1 MEPNRNDDLSGIA
14 RDILRELKA
23 TGDLVLDA
31 ARLGKNELLHYVSE
45 SMHNHPHEEPVQRKA
60 AKPVQPKIRR
70 VGYGRWALFCCGMPF
85 LTAALICL
93 LTMVGALYYGNDPLG
108 FVLMLT
114 ALGLSVPGGILLGL
128 FRKKT
133 RAERRYERYR
143 RIVGAKAYMPIAEIA
158 KTMRRRE
165 SRVTEELEDMV
176 ERGYF
181 GAEARVHLEKG
192 LLIVD
197 VDAALEAEA
206 KRVQSQQAAKEQQAQ
221 KEKAPADAYETLLQE
236 LRTLN
241 ERIEDETMSQRI
253 YRIEAVAR
261 ATFLAVKQKPEKLP
275 QIRRFMDYY
284 LPTTL
289 KILNAYDRMDATG
302 ISGDNITSTKEKVEG
317 MLDTICTAFDKQMD
331 ALFGAEALDISTDI
345 TVMETMLARE
355 GLTEQP
361 MQADAVQTDPMD
373 IKLEL

>member
-31 ARLGKNELLHYVSE
+31 ARLGKDELLHYVSE
-45 SMHNHPHEEPVQRKA
+45 SMHQRQQETA
-60 AKPVQPKIRR
+60 APRRPAPRAAVTKIRR
-70 VGYGRWALFCCGMPF
+70 ISYGRWALFCCGMPF
-85 LTAALICL
+85 LTAALICF
-93 LTMVGALYYGNDPLG
+93 LTMMGALYYGNDPLG

-158 KTMRRRE
+158 KTVRRRE
-165 SRVTEELEDMV
+165 SRVIEDLEDMV

-181 GAEARVHLEKG
+181 GAEARVHLGKG

-206 KRVQSQQAAKEQQAQ
+206 KRVQSEQEAKTRSTAE
-221 KEKAPADAYETLLQE
+221 KEKAAPADAYETLLQE

-241 ERIEDETMSQRI
+241 ERIEDEAMSQRI

-284 LPTTL
+284 LPTTIKL
-289 KILNAYDRMDATG
+289 LDAYAGFEDQDVKGENIRSSKENIERMTETLSVAF
-302 ISGDNITSTKEKVEG
+302 EKQ
-317 MLDTICTAFDKQMD
+317 FDS
-331 ALFGAEALDISTDI
+331 LFLT
-345 TVMETMLARE
+345 ETMDINAEIR
-355 GLTEQP
+355 T
-361 MQADAVQTDPMD
+361 MD
-373 IKLEL
+373 SLLRQDGYIGGMEMKRAAE

>member
-45 SMHNHPHEEPVQRKA
+45 NMHQHQGRENVQRTAPKPA
-60 AKPVQPKIRR
+60 AMKIRR

-85 LTAALICL
+85 LTAALICF
-93 LTMVGALYYGNDPLG
+93 LTMLGALYYGNDALG

-114 ALGLSVPGGILLGL
+114 ALGLSVPGGILTGL

-143 RIVGAKAYMPIAEIA
+143 RIVGARAYMPIADIA

-165 SRVTEELEDMV
+165 SRVIADLEDMV

-181 GAEARVHLEKG
+181 GPEARVHLGEG

-206 KRVQSQQAAKEQQAQ
+206 KRVQSEQAAKERSAARE
-221 KEKAPADAYETLLQE
+221 EKAPADAYETLLQE

-241 ERIEDETMSQRI
+241 ERIEDEVMSQRI

-261 ATFLAVKQKPEKLP
+261 ATFLAVKQKPEKLS

-284 LPTTL
+284 LPTTIKL
-289 KILNAYDRMDATG
+289 LDAYAGFEDQEVNGENIRASKENIERMTETLSVAF
-302 ISGDNITSTKEKVEG
+302 EKQ
-317 MLDTICTAFDKQMD
+317 FDS
-331 ALFGAEALDISTDI
+331 LFLT
-345 TVMETMLARE
+345 ETMDINAEIR
-355 GLTEQP
+355 T
-361 MQADAVQTDPMD
+361 MD
-373 IKLEL
+373 SLLRQDGYIGGMEMKKAAE

>member
-45 SMHNHPHEEPVQRKA
+45 SMHQSQQQRETPPPRHSA
-60 AKPVQPKIRR
+60 PKPEVKKIRR
-70 VGYGRWALFCCGMPF
+70 VSYGRWALFCCAMPF
-85 LTAALICL
+85 LSAALICL
-93 LTMVGALYYGNDPLG
+93 LTMMGALYYGNDPLG

-114 ALGLSVPGGILLGL
+114 SLGLSVPGGILMGL
-128 FRKKT
+128 YGKKT
-133 RAERRYERYR
+133 RTERRYERYR
-143 RIVGAKAYMPIAEIA
+143 RVVGAKAYMPIAEIA
-158 KTMRRRE
+158 KAVRRRE
-165 SRVTEELEDMV
+165 SRVTEELEDMA

-181 GAEARVHLEKG
+181 GAEARVHLDKG

-206 KRVQSQQAAKEQQAQ
+206 RRVQSEQAAKEQRAQ
-221 KEKAPADAYETLLQE
+221 KEKAAPADAYELLLQE

-241 ERIEDETMSQRI
+241 ERIEDEVMSQRI

-284 LPTTL
+284 LPTTIKL
-289 KILNAYDRMDATG
+289 LDAYAGFEDQDVKGENIRSSKENIERMTETLSVAF
-302 ISGDNITSTKEKVEG
+302 EKQ
-317 MLDTICTAFDKQMD
+317 FDS
-331 ALFGAEALDISTDI
+331 LFLT
-345 TVMETMLARE
+345 ETMDINAEIRTMDSLLRQDGYIGGMEMKRA
-355 GLTEQP
+355 TE
-361 MQADAVQTDPMD
+361 
-373 IKLEL
+373 

>member
-1 MEPNRNDDLSGIA
+1 MEPNRNDDLSGLA

-45 SMHNHPHEEPVQRKA
+45 SMHQHEAQERVQRPAPQKA
-60 AKPVQPKIRR
+60 ETKIRR

-85 LTAALICL
+85 LTAALICF
-93 LTMVGALYYGNDPLG
+93 LTMLGALYYGNDPLG

-133 RAERRYERYR
+133 KAERRYERYR
-143 RIVGAKAYMPIAEIA
+143 RIVGARAYMPISEIA

-181 GAEARVHLEKG
+181 GAEARVHLGKG

-206 KRVQSQQAAKEQQAQ
+206 ERVKKAPPP
-221 KEKAPADAYETLLQE
+221 EKAPADAYELLLQE

-284 LPTTL
+284 LPTTIKL
-289 KILNAYDRMDATG
+289 LDAYAGFEDQDVDGENIRASKENIERMTETLSVAF
-302 ISGDNITSTKEKVEG
+302 EKQ
-317 MLDTICTAFDKQMD
+317 FDS
-331 ALFGAEALDISTDI
+331 LFLT
-345 TVMETMLARE
+345 ETMDINAEIR
-355 GLTEQP
+355 T
-361 MQADAVQTDPMD
+361 MD
-373 IKLEL
+373 SLLRQDGYIGGMEMKKAAE

>member
-45 SMHNHPHEEPVQRKA
+45 SMHERQTGPVRPQPQRSA
-60 AKPVQPKIRR
+60 PKPAETKIRR

-85 LTAALICL
+85 LTAALVCL
-93 LTMVGALYYGNDPLG
+93 LSMMGALYYGNDPMG

-114 ALGLSVPGGILLGL
+114 ALGLSVPGGILTGL
-128 FRKKT
+128 YRKKT

-143 RIVGAKAYMPIAEIA
+143 RIVGARAYMPIADIA
-158 KTMRRRE
+158 RTVRRRE
-165 SRVTEELEDMV
+165 SRVIDDLEDMV

-181 GAEARVHLEKG
+181 GPEARVHLGEG

-206 KRVQSQQAAKEQQAQ
+206 KRAQSEQAARERRAAEQGE

-241 ERIEDETMSQRI
+241 ERIEDEVMSQRI

-284 LPTTL
+284 LPTTIKL
-289 KILNAYDRMDATG
+289 LDAYAGFEDQDVKG
-302 ISGDNITSTKEKVEG
+302 ENIRSSKENIEHMTETLSV
-317 MLDTICTAFDKQMD
+317 AFEKQFD
-331 ALFGAEALDISTDI
+331 SLFLT
-345 TVMETMLARE
+345 ETMDINAEIR
-355 GLTEQP
+355 T
-361 MQADAVQTDPMD
+361 MD
-373 IKLEL
+373 SLLRQDGYIGGMEMKKAAE

>member
-14 RDILRELKA
+14 RDIIRELKA

-31 ARLGKNELLHYVSE
+31 ARLGKDELLHYVSE
-45 SMHNHPHEEPVQRKA
+45 SMHQHQQETA
-60 AKPVQPKIRR
+60 APPRRSAVKPAETKIRR
-70 VGYGRWALFCCGMPF
+70 VGYGRWALFCCGLPF
-85 LTAALICL
+85 MTAALICF
-93 LTMVGALYYGNDPLG
+93 LTMMGALYYGNDPLG

-143 RIVGAKAYMPIAEIA
+143 RIVGARAYMPIAEIA

-165 SRVTEELEDMV
+165 SRVVEDLEDMV

-181 GAEARVHLEKG
+181 GAEARVHLGKG

-206 KRVQSQQAAKEQQAQ
+206 KRVQSEQETKTRSAAE
-221 KEKAPADAYETLLQE
+221 KEKAPADAYEALLQE

-241 ERIEDETMSQRI
+241 ERIEDEAMSQRI

-261 ATFLAVKQKPEKLP
+261 ATFLAVKQKPEKLS

-284 LPTTL
+284 LPTTIKL
-289 KILNAYDRMDATG
+289 LDAYAGFEDQGVKGENIRSSKENIERMTETLSVAF
-302 ISGDNITSTKEKVEG
+302 EKQ
-317 MLDTICTAFDKQMD
+317 FDS
-331 ALFGAEALDISTDI
+331 LFLT
-345 TVMETMLARE
+345 ETMDINAEIRTMDSLLRQDGYIGGMEMKRA
-355 GLTEQP
+355 TE
-361 MQADAVQTDPMD
+361 
-373 IKLEL
+373 